1 MKKLRILIGTIETG
15 GLIADYAEG
24 FRELGHDVTTVVA
37 WPYAYCPHLTYDYD
51 ISPTAPDII
60 PWSAS
65 IAGSQSPLIRFPRG
79 AMNRAARLSRLASLI
94 TQHDVFFFKWA
105 GVSLTPG
112 NREFPLLKA
121 LGKRV
126 ISAFMGSDVR
136 DMTAY
141 EQQYDE
147 LSRTPA
153 FKRVLNGRANE
164 AITNPYG
171 PMRNL
176 RMAEL
181 YSDVVLS
188 QPNQSGLAVRPYRH
202 LFLAIPL
209 KNYRYDVPGR
219 EVPVVVHAPSQRDVK
234 GTERILAA
242 LDRLKSEGVR
252 FELRLLQGLTTLQVL
267 DELTAADVLVD
278 QLYFPYHGKLTLEGM
293 ASGCAVATCNREDYE
308 PFPAGRPICHID
320 SARIDDQLR
329 PLLTDRNERVR
340 LAAAGRR
347 HVEHHHDHVKVANR
361 MLQYL
366 DADNRVT
373 VEHYPAFF
381 AREYRTPNNQPLSRE
396 AQRLTWQVIRRWGLP
411 DGATVDSMVERGLLP
426 AHARDSLRIV
436 RWGPPHGGYRQSRG
450 DHATALSSRFASRPA
465 SARRS

>member
-1 MKKLRILIGTIETG
+1 MKRLRILIGTIETG

-24 FRELGHDVTTVVA
+24 FRALGHDVTTVVA
-37 WPYAYCPHLTYDYD
+37 WPYRYCPHLSYDYD
-51 ISPTAPDII
+51 ISATAPDII
-60 PWSAS
+60 PWPAS
-65 IAGSQSPLIRFPRG
+65 IAASRSPFVRFPRG
-79 AMNRAARLSRLASLI
+79 AMNRAASFSRLASLI
-94 TQHDVFFFKWA
+94 AQHDVFFFKWA

-121 LGKRV
+121 LGKRI

-136 DMTAY
+136 DTSAY
-141 EQQYDE
+141 GQQYDE
-147 LSRTPA
+147 LSHTPA
-153 FKRVLNGRANE
+153 FKQVLDGRANE
-164 AITNPYG
+164 AITNPCG

-209 KNYRYDVPGR
+209 KNYRCEVPGR
-219 EVPVVVHAPSQRDVK
+219 EIPVVVHAPSQRDVK

-242 LDRLKSEGVR
+242 LDRLKQQGVA
-252 FELRLLQGLTTLQVL
+252 FELRMLQGLTNLQVL
-267 DELTAADVLVD
+267 DELAAADVVVD
-278 QLYFPYHGKLTLEGM
+278 QLYFPYHGKLTLEAM

-320 SARIDDQLR
+320 SASIEDQLR
-329 PLLTDRNERVR
+329 PLLTDRSERAR

-347 HVEHHHDHVKVANR
+347 YVEHHHDHIKVADR

-366 DADNRVT
+366 EAGSRAP

-381 AREYRTPNNQPLSRE
+381 AREYHPPANQPISSE
-396 AQRLTWQVIRRWGLP
+396 AQRLTWRAVRRWGLP
-411 DGATVDSMVERGLLP
+411 DGATIDSMVERGLLP
-426 AHARDSLRIV
+426 VHARDSLRIV
-436 RWGPPHGGYRQSRG
+436 RWGRPSGRYRQNRV
-450 DHATALSSRFASRPA
+450 DHATALSSRLASRPV